1 MPYRFIGSF
10 CLYFRMTTTVACQM
24 SLFNF
29 PLDTNNCSITIQ
41 SFGYG
46 SSDLQLLWIKG
57 KLFRIKDPPGLGNM
71 SSENMLRDRLNLDRL
86 PDRDIQSRIIVRKA
100 EQVF

>member
-1 MPYRFIGSF
+1 
-10 CLYFRMTTTVACQM
+10 M

-46 SSDLQLLWIKG
+46 SKDLQLLWIKG
-57 KLFRIKDPPGLGNM
+57 RLDGDRTSQYKVYKLDYIDPLG
-71 SSENMLRDRLNLDRL
+71 S
-86 PDRDIQSRIIVRKA
+86 I
-100 EQVF
+100 

>member
-1 MPYRFIGSF
+1 
-10 CLYFRMTTTVACQM
+10 MTTTVACQM

-46 SSDLQLLWIKG
+46 SKDLQLLWIKG
-57 KLFRIKDPPGLGNM
+57 AIK
-71 SSENMLRDRLNLDRL
+71 SQR
-86 PDRDIQSRIIVRKA
+86 
-100 EQVF
+100 

>member
-1 MPYRFIGSF
+1 
-10 CLYFRMTTTVACQM
+10 M

-46 SSDLQLLWIKG
+46 SKDLQLLWIKG
-57 KLFRIKDPPGLGNM
+57 KHVL
-71 SSENMLRDRLNLDRL
+71 LDSIVDL
-86 PDRDIQSRIIVRKA
+86 LIELKISMFNYLIIFQPKYV
-100 EQVF
+100 